1 MHKKHLIMALFAVV
15 AAVAG
20 YGVYQTQAN
29 EVALSEVGLANVE
42 ALAKDEIVR
51 PNPIPCTP
59 DTKNICMYMIMKW
72 SDTENAYIPDYEIIT
87 NSRRTR

>member
-29 EVALSEVGLANVE
+29 EIALSEVALANVE
-42 ALAKDEIVR
+42 ALATGEGPTSFGCKPYDGATCYIFDGNGQLVDKR
-51 PNPIPCTP
+51 
-59 DTKNICMYMIMKW
+59 KNQY
-72 SDTENAYIPDYEIIT
+72 PGQ
-87 NSRRTR
+87 

>member
-29 EVALSEVGLANVE
+29 EVALSEVALANAE
-42 ALAKDEIVR
+42 ALATGENDTSTAYCCTNYGVCMTVFDENGRTHI
-51 PNPIPCTP
+51 IAGIKFYLPC
-59 DTKNICMYMIMKW
+59 
-72 SDTENAYIPDYEIIT
+72 
-87 NSRRTR
+87 